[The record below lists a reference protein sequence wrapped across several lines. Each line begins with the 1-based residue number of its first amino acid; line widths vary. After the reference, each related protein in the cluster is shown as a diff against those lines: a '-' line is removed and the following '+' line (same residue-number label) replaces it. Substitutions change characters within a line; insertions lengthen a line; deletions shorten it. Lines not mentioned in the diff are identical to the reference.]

1 MSACLLL
8 GFLTLL
14 DLHSVVVSLVV
25 SCGLSG
31 TYTGPGGFETE
42 TLGLALLLLPDPV
55 GLWGLSF
62 SWMTGCGFGTLG
74 ILCGDGV
81 TGVGSAGCGSLGG
94 MAAALGFSMVL
105 ADWMILEISCLGAIG
120 AVAGA
125 CLVVT
130 CGPGM
135 AASFV
140 WIHFLLKTPLGVL
153 TTYELGVSAFWRTS
167 PGMDHFLVEGSCSF
181 IDCFGRSLGSSLVCA
196 SYLLC
201 FFLV

>member
-1 MSACLLL
+1 MSAYLLL

-14 DLHSVVVSLVV
+14 DLHSVVVSSVV

-31 TYTGPGGFETE
+31 TCTGPGGFGTE

-74 ILCGDGV
+74 ILCGDGG

-105 ADWMILEISCLGAIG
+105 ADWMILEISGLGTIG
-120 AVAGA
+120 AAVSQLLVQLHLVLQLPPFLHTWSGFV
-125 CLVVT
+125 CLPR
-130 CGPGM
+130 GQL
-135 AASFV
+135 SQSL
-140 WIHFLLKTPLGVL
+140 FLDVL
-153 TTYELGVSAFWRTS
+153 
-167 PGMDHFLVEGSCSF
+167 
-181 IDCFGRSLGSSLVCA
+181 
-196 SYLLC
+196 
-201 FFLV
+201 

>member
-1 MSACLLL
+1 MFRVSAYLLL
-8 GFLTLL
+8 GFLILL

-31 TYTGPGGFETE
+31 TCTGPGGFVTE

-62 SWMTGCGFGTLG
+62 SWMTACGFGTLG
-74 ILCGDGV
+74 ILSGDGG

-105 ADWMILEISCLGAIG
+105 ADWMILEIRCLGAIV
-120 AVAGA
+120 AAAGA
-125 CLVVT
+125 CLVGT

-135 AASFV
+135 AASLT
-140 WIHFLLKTPLGVL
+140 WIQFLLKTPLGVL
-153 TTYELGVSAFWRTS
+153 TT
-167 PGMDHFLVEGSCSF
+167 
-181 IDCFGRSLGSSLVCA
+181 
-196 SYLLC
+196 
-201 FFLV
+201 